1 MTRSLWFKIIF
12 CLVLCKINSAFEC
25 ESKSY
30 SSFKEDSCVAC
41 CSVKCCF
48 CRFCN
53 DWILFSNCVNWWVLA
68 LARVEEKDIQK
79 PRIAHLVV
87 SHSIWGSTSEGILI
101 SRKSLTYSFREVI
114 KVWLLNNDM
123 LKRHLGDLALTSER
137 GALHNTAE
145 WSDNKI
151 GNIDIE
157 ELDEI
162 KDGLRNM

>member
-101 SRKSLTYSFREVI
+101 SRKSLIYSFREVI
-114 KVWLLNNDM
+114 KVWLLNNDIKPSRG
-123 LKRHLGDLALTSER
+123 LGFDIGKR
-137 GALHNTAE
+137 NTAQH
-145 WSDNKI
+145 SRMI
-151 GNIDIE
+151 
-157 ELDEI
+157 
-162 KDGLRNM
+162 R